1 MKPRILFLCA
11 RASPRSL
18 MAASILA
25 EKAANQWEIWSTPT
39 QGEHGLHLAELVL
52 RERGIPLITAD
63 HIMQPTF
70 DMRWDEGI
78 VLCSGE
84 TDI

>member
-11 RASPRSL
+11 RASARSL

-25 EKAANQWEIWSTPT
+25 EKAGNQWEIWSTPT
-39 QGEHGLHLAELVL
+39 QDEHGLHLTESVL

-63 HIMQPTF
+63 HVIQPRSLAAIDRAAF
-70 DMRWDEGI
+70 
-78 VLCSGE
+78 
-84 TDI
+84 